1 MQDDANIILKQR
13 YIYRGNKKKRF
24 QRHFGRFSY
33 FFQHVM
39 AANIIEHL
47 GFSYF
52 SKGVK
57 KNIFFIFQ
65 RKKTSKIGQDAVIPF
80 FLFNLYISCLL
91 LYDQFSKYEVLHL
104 GVDVHSVQY
113 TAHRIMRVMF
123 AKQLEKKE
131 YEMPVTLTCRSDL
144 RKTASSKINL
154 PKNKK
159 LNIYTQGQTQR
170 AGKHT
175 TGR

>member
-1 MQDDANIILKQR
+1 
-13 YIYRGNKKKRF
+13 
-24 QRHFGRFSY
+24 
-33 FFQHVM
+33 
-39 AANIIEHL
+39 
-47 GFSYF
+47 
-52 SKGVK
+52 
-57 KNIFFIFQ
+57 
-65 RKKTSKIGQDAVIPF
+65 
-80 FLFNLYISCLL
+80 
-91 LYDQFSKYEVLHL
+91 
-104 GVDVHSVQY
+104 
-113 TAHRIMRVMF
+113 MRVMF